1 MALRGRSLGPG
12 GTHGYWKE
20 GDIQN
25 TGGTKGVDYI
35 FKGGTWQKAKKK
47 KEKKKDDLKIA

>member
-47 KEKKKDDLKIA
+47 KKKKKDDLKIA

>member
-35 FKGGTWQKAKKK
+35 FKGGTWQKAEKKK
-47 KEKKKDDLKIA
+47 KKKDNLKIA

>member
-1 MALRGRSLGPG
+1 MALTGRSLGPG

-20 GDIQN
+20 GARQN

-47 KEKKKDDLKIA
+47 KKDKLKIA